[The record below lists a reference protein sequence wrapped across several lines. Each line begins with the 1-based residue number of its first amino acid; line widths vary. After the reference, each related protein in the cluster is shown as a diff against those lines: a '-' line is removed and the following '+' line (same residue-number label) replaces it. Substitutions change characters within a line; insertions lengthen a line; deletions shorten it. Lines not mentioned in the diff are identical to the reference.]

1 MSNLLQCHI
10 YFGVEFPSVKWKYEN
25 NHKHQVDAS
34 QGVIFHLLP
43 FSDAEVHGG
52 HTGDV

>member
-1 MSNLLQCHI
+1 MSM
-10 YFGVEFPSVKWKYEN
+10 F
-25 NHKHQVDAS
+25 QVDAS

-43 FSDAEVHGG
+43 FCDAEVHGG